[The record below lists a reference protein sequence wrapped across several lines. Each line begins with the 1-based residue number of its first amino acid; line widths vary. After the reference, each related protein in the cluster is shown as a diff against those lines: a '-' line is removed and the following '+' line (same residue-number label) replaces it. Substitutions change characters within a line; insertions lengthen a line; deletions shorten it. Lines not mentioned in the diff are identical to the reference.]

1 MGSDIGE
8 LDLHSKITWLLF
20 VLIQELEIN
29 MSLGDT
35 VALAEALKENQALDT
50 LNLRGM
56 LPLLS
61 IEYIYL
67 PIL

>member
-1 MGSDIGE
+1 
-8 LDLHSKITWLLF
+8 
-20 VLIQELEIN
+20 

-61 IEYIYL
+61 IENIYL